1 MWLHLRPVSIE
12 KTLDRRCNGAT
23 LASMVATAKS
33 SKPSPEESEKQRRKA
48 DEVRKDTNLR
58 MRVSE
63 AHLKVFKAASE
74 RAGISLSAWVTDRL
88 LRAARQEQKE

>member
-1 MWLHLRPVSIE
+1 
-12 KTLDRRCNGAT
+12 
-23 LASMVATAKS
+23 MVAARKRPQ
-33 SKPSPEESEKQRRKA
+33 PSLEESDKQRRKP
-48 DEVRKDTNLR
+48 DEIRKDTNLR

>member
-1 MWLHLRPVSIE
+1 MS
-12 KTLDRRCNGAT
+12 
-23 LASMVATAKS
+23 
-33 SKPSPEESEKQRRKA
+33 SEKPRRKT

-63 AHLKVFKAASE
+63 AHLTVFKAAAE
-74 RAGISLSAWVTDRL
+74 RAGISLSSWVTDRL